1 MKRLALLGVSQR
13 RHGSSRLADWHERH
27 QNLDLADAY
36 GLTHH
41 VTLATCNRWEV
52 VTALPAELDV
62 RTLRDALKA
71 SDDKPPYAYVG
82 EAAVERLMRIA
93 AGLDSLNPGEDQIM
107 QQVRHAYL
115 AARDAGRINHE
126 LSFAF
131 ERSMQAAKRI
141 RRTVALA
148 PVNTSL
154 FSLARPRLEALHAK
168 GATTALVIGAGEMG
182 QLAARSLA
190 SIGFQVELTNRSET
204 RGQEAAAALNARFL
218 PLGDVL
224 ENPGAYDVIV
234 TATPAKDLLPRST
247 IANTGA
253 ITIVDLGMPRNV
265 NPDAAADAELIDAE
279 QLEKMGRTRRASIET
294 ELGRAERLLL
304 AELDEAMNE
313 WNERQLGPS
322 IVKMKE
328 RMRSTLEERLGQEDA
343 DRLVG
348 RLVHDPIKGLR
359 AIARE
364 HGVDVARTYL
374 QETGIQE

>member
-13 RHGSSRLADWHERH
+13 RHGPARLAEWHERH
-27 QNLDLADAY
+27 HNLDLTSTY
-36 GLTHH
+36 GLEHH
-41 VTLATCNRWEV
+41 VTLVTCNRWEV
-52 VTALPAELDV
+52 VASLPQESDLGALRA
-62 RTLRDALKA
+62 ALQA
-71 SDDKPPYAYVG
+71 GDDKPPYAYVG
-82 EAAVERLMRIA
+82 DAAVERLMRIA

-115 AARDAGRINHE
+115 RARDAGRINHA

-131 ERSMQAAKRI
+131 ERSLQAAKRI

-154 FSLARPRLEALHAK
+154 FSLARPRLETLHDAGAK
-168 GATTALVIGAGEMG
+168 HALVIGAGDMG

-190 SIGFQVELTNRSET
+190 SIGYRVDLANRHAG
-204 RGQEAAAALNARFL
+204 RGQTAAKALNARFL
-218 PLGDVL
+218 PLADVL
-224 ENPGAYDVIV
+224 QQPRHYDAVV
-234 TATPAKDLLPRST
+234 TATPAKDLVPGHALKQT
-247 IANTGA
+247 QAAVVI
-253 ITIVDLGMPRNV
+253 DLGMPRNV
-265 NPDAAADAELIDAE
+265 NPSDTGGVELIDAAH
-279 QLEKMGRTRRASIET
+279 LEKMGRTRRASIEA

-304 AELDEAMNE
+304 TELDEAMDE

-328 RMRSTLEERLGQEDA
+328 RMRITLEERLGKDDA

>member
-13 RHGSSRLADWHERH
+13 RHGPSRLADWHERH
-27 QNLDLADAY
+27 LNLDLADAY

-41 VTLATCNRWEV
+41 VNLATCNRWEV
-52 VTALPAELDV
+52 ITSVPDGVDV
-62 RTLRDALKA
+62 RDLRDALKGN
-71 SDDKPPYAYVG
+71 DDKPPYTFVG

-93 AGLDSLNPGEDQIM
+93 SGLDSLNPGEDQIM

-131 ERSMQAAKRI
+131 ERSMQAAKQI

-154 FSLARPRLEALHAK
+154 FSLARPHLEAQHAQ
-168 GATTALVIGAGEMG
+168 GANAALVIGAGEMG
-182 QLAARSLA
+182 QLAARSLT
-190 SIGFQVELTNRSET
+190 STGYQVDLANRGEGRGRDVANELNTH
-204 RGQEAAAALNARFL
+204 FL
-218 PLGDVL
+218 PLESVL
-224 ENPGAYDVIV
+224 KNPSAYDVIV

-247 IANTGA
+247 IEQSGA
-253 ITIVDLGMPRNV
+253 QIIVDLGMPRNV
-265 NPDAAADAELIDAE
+265 NPDAARGVELIDAE
-279 QLEKMGRTRRASIET
+279 QLEKMGRTRRASIEA
-294 ELGRAERLLL
+294 ELGRAEQLLL
-304 AELDEAMNE
+304 AELDDAMNE

-322 IVKMKE
+322 IVKLKE
-328 RMRSTLEERLGQEDA
+328 RMRSTLEERIGREDA

-364 HGVDVARTYL
+364 HGVDVAQTYL
-374 QETGIQE
+374 QETGIHE